1 MTTKTRPWTEVYDE
15 AKARLRTPLWWYPF
29 PAVIAF
35 GLITLLTAHL
45 TLSTSVRM
53 GHPTTLLSFP
63 SEPRADGAIWFS
75 VTPIGN
81 DIVVASASRRVF
93 RWPQNAR
100 NTEAAAAFI
109 DWLRQRAQQEIE
121 AAALLNRAH
130 PVQATAVI
138 AADQTLKFVH
148 LRPILY
154 ALAEAGITHYG
165 FETLN
170 PTTGPLAA
178 IHDESAPNKR

>member
-1 MTTKTRPWTEVYDE
+1 MTTKTRPWAEVYDE

-45 TLSTSVRM
+45 TLSTSARM

-109 DWLRQRAQQEIE
+109 VWLRQRAQQEIE
-121 AAALLNRAH
+121 AAALLNRAR

>member
-1 MTTKTRPWTEVYDE
+1 MEFYDD
-15 AKARLRTPLWWYPF
+15 AKARLREPLWWYPF

-35 GLITLLTAHL
+35 GLITVLIAHVA
-45 TLSTSVRM
+45 LSTSIRM
-53 GHPTTLLSFP
+53 GHPATLLSFP
-63 SEPRADGAIWFS
+63 SEARPDGAIWFS
-75 VTPIGN
+75 VTPMGN

-100 NTEAAAAFI
+100 TTEPAAAFI
-109 DWLRQRAQQEIE
+109 DWLKLRSQQAVE
-121 AAALLNRAH
+121 AAALLNRASA
-130 PVQATAVI
+130 VQATAVI
-138 AADQTLKFVH
+138 AADQTLKYVH

-178 IHDESAPNKR
+178 LPDGSAPH